1 MARVIANPREA
12 LDHHRHP
19 WQGPELG
26 TEAMG
31 HRSTPQGR
39 VDPRELPPIQTR
51 LAPEPASRLQPT
63 STLPTPC
70 VIPPM
75 CRLATHAQRPNDCG
89 LRLSTRKQPCGLE
102 PPRFQR
108 RNIPL
113 PTLWLRHASAWHR
126 SSLNLSLY

>member
-39 VDPRELPPIQTR
+39 VDPDELPPIEPR
-51 LAPEPASRLQPT
+51 LAAEPARRFQPPPAP
-63 STLPTPC
+63 LPPQ
-70 VIPPM
+70 VIPAVR
-75 CRLATHAQRPNDCG
+75 RLPTHAQGLNDRG
-89 LRLSTRKQPCGLE
+89 LGMTTRKQPRGLE
-102 PPRFQR
+102 AARFQR
-108 RNIPL
+108 SNIPS
-113 PTLWLRHASAWHR
+113 PWIRHASAWHR
-126 SSLNLSLY
+126 SP